1 MAGHPM
7 RGGMQVP
14 EKSKRG
20 IGGVFREL
28 LKFSPRLKLPMAV
41 ALLLAAAGTVLT
53 IIRTE
58 PVKPDDGF
66 DIGFPVW
73 GN

>member
-28 LKFSPRLKLPMAV
+28 LKFSPRLKLPWQ
-41 ALLLAAAGTVLT
+41 LPFCWRQRYCFDNY
-53 IIRTE
+53 RTE

>member
-28 LKFSPRLKLPMAV
+28 LKFSPRLKLPMGSCPS
-41 ALLLAAAGTVLT
+41 AGGSGYCFDNY
-53 IIRTE
+53 RTE